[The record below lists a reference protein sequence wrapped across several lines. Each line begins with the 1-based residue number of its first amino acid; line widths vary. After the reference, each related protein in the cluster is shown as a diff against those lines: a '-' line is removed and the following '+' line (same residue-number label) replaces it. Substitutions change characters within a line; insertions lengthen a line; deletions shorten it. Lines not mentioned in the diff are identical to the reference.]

1 MSTPTQRTEK
11 RLIFQNCQ
19 LGNSDLKRVFALAA
33 EGTDPA
39 SVEVSTQRNSTRY
52 STSDLDGLI
61 NSLNSANV
69 GGDLKL
75 WSYVLLEANDAT
87 GDRRVSLS
95 VETRRVEFSV
105 SGKDETWV
113 LGQAARLQLF
123 LEQSGGRVVVE
134 QKTSPWFYIL
144 SLLGAGWI
152 LGVLGLMQ
160 DRGGKEAG
168 KDFWIYVMLPT
179 FGPIFLLLFAWL
191 FFTSRAAR
199 PILRVT
205 EDVTRGSVWSRLNS
219 ANRIALAGVIATTV
233 IGVAVVVVSAISGQ

>member
-1 MSTPTQRTEK
+1 MSSPTQRTEK

-19 LGNSDLKRVFALAA
+19 LGNTDLKKVFALAA
-33 EGTDPA
+33 EGTDPT

-52 STSDLDGLI
+52 KASDLDGLI
-61 NSLNSANV
+61 GSLNSANV

-75 WSYVLLEANDAT
+75 WAYVLLEADDAT
-87 GDRRVSLS
+87 GDRKVSLS

-123 LEQSGGRVVVE
+123 LEQAGGRVVVD
-134 QKTSPWFYIL
+134 QKMSPWFYIITL
-144 SLLGAGWI
+144 GGAGWI
-152 LGVLGLMQ
+152 LGVIALTR
-160 DRGGKEAG
+160 DRGGKDVG
-168 KDFWIYVMLPT
+168 RDFWIYAMLPT
-179 FGPIFLLLFAWL
+179 FGPIFLAMFAWM

-205 EDVTRGSVWSRLNS
+205 EDVARGSVWSRLNH
-219 ANRIALAGVIATTV
+219 ANRIALVSVILATVVGVA
-233 IGVAVVVVSAISGQ
+233 AVVVTAISG